1 MKTKIE
7 LTCPKCGAHLSVE
20 PSREILFCEYCGT
33 KILLNDENTFTI
45 RKIDE
50 AKIKQ
55 AEADQLVQLKKLELE
70 QKKAEN
76 DLKKLKLKIIISL
89 ILAVTGVILMVIGN
103 LAGSGSNLFNL
114 AFIGYFPLLGALFIW
129 VADEKA
135 NEEKNKSKGGGNRLS

>member
-20 PSREILFCEYCGT
+20 SSREILFCEYCGT

-50 AKIKQ
+50 AKIRQ

-70 QKKAEN
+70 QRKAEN
-76 DLKKLKLKIIISL
+76 DLKKLKFKIIISL
-89 ILAVTGVILMVIGN
+89 ILAATGVILMVIGN
-103 LAGSGSNLFNL
+103 LAGYGSNLFNL
-114 AFIGYFPLLGALFIW
+114 AYIGYFPLLGALIIW
-129 VADEKA
+129 VADAKA
-135 NEEKNKSKGGGNRLS
+135 NEEKNKSKDHGDRLP

>member
-20 PSREILFCEYCGT
+20 SSREILFCEYCGT

-50 AKIKQ
+50 AKIRQ

-76 DLKKLKLKIIISL
+76 DLKKLKFKIIISL
-89 ILAVTGVILMVIGN
+89 ILAAVGVILMVIGD
-103 LAGSGSNLFNL
+103 LAGSGSNLSDL
-114 AFIGYFPLLGALFIW
+114 SFIGFFPLLAVLYIW
-129 VADEKA
+129 VFDAVSA
-135 NEEKNKSKGGGNRLS
+135 AEKNKSKDDGDRLP